1 MKTLLV
7 LLLVSSLSFSQ
18 QFISLDGIE
27 DSQGNSLLF
36 YRLGYDYLFSPVYK
50 FNTQT
55 SDESLIMQAF
65 YSNYPGGTLAKSVN
79 DFEFFPDD
87 EDNFMNVGFEI
98 NPDNHAYIARN
109 DSIVFSGFSGFDRV
123 DISKQEPIKVFVFWG
138 YSIIRSWDRGFTFPI
153 DSITIMTDYQP
164 IAISDFDDNVIFGF
178 DEDNKFVRNGI
189 IADTSFTV
197 FDEYSKM
204 LFDLNQFHI
213 YRVNK
218 TYGGYSFSVS
228 NNKGNAFTWTR
239 TFFSPTQIFISTDQS
254 QSGVIYLANGRRIYK
269 STNNGYTFTEYKVL
283 PDKLVGIYKKPN
295 SEIIYAATRNMIFK
309 VLPSGIEII
318 KTLPTP
324 LEEFGWLPLAVGNIW
339 VYNQYW
345 YEDHG
350 GGTPTLIF
358 SGTKKMEITKDTV
371 IENKKYFVVR
381 NENTSSGVF
390 LPKMFLRVDTLTGF
404 IYRYWEE
411 LNDEF
416 IFHNLNAEVGDTI
429 FKPEFPADPFYSL
442 MQEQPTNYLGID
454 SKERVYWEYL
464 SCSCSHT
471 LVKGFGLVS
480 TYYNEM
486 VGIQNTLKGC
496 LINGV
501 LYGDTTFVVS
511 VEKEENPIPTE
522 FKLEQNYP
530 NPFNPTTKIKF
541 TIPTPPSSSPL
552 LKGRNEVGFVTL
564 KVYDVLGNE
573 ITTLVN
579 ERKPAGNYEVEFS
592 GSDLTS
598 GIYFYQLKSG
608 LFMQTKKMVLLR

>member
-1 MKTLLV
+1 
-7 LLLVSSLSFSQ
+7 
-18 QFISLDGIE
+18 
-27 DSQGNSLLF
+27 
-36 YRLGYDYLFSPVYK
+36 
-50 FNTQT
+50 
-55 SDESLIMQAF
+55 
-65 YSNYPGGTLAKSVN
+65 
-79 DFEFFPDD
+79 
-87 EDNFMNVGFEI
+87 
-98 NPDNHAYIARN
+98 
-109 DSIVFSGFSGFDRV
+109 
-123 DISKQEPIKVFVFWG
+123 
-138 YSIIRSWDRGFTFPI
+138 
-153 DSITIMTDYQP
+153 
-164 IAISDFDDNVIFGF
+164 
-178 DEDNKFVRNGI
+178 
-189 IADTSFTV
+189 
-197 FDEYSKM
+197 
-204 LFDLNQFHI
+204 
-213 YRVNK
+213 
-218 TYGGYSFSVS
+218 
-228 NNKGNAFTWTR
+228 
-239 TFFSPTQIFISTDQS
+239 
-254 QSGVIYLANGRRIYK
+254 
-269 STNNGYTFTEYKVL
+269 
-283 PDKLVGIYKKPN
+283 
-295 SEIIYAATRNMIFK
+295 
-309 VLPSGIEII
+309 
-318 KTLPTP
+318 
-324 LEEFGWLPLAVGNIW
+324 
-339 VYNQYW
+339 
-345 YEDHG
+345 
-350 GGTPTLIF
+350 
-358 SGTKKMEITKDTV
+358 
-371 IENKKYFVVR
+371 
-381 NENTSSGVF
+381 
-390 LPKMFLRVDTLTGF
+390 
-404 IYRYWEE
+404 
-411 LNDEF
+411 
-416 IFHNLNAEVGDTI
+416 
-429 FKPEFPADPFYSL
+429 L